1 MFNLIN
7 NAHHKICIYL
17 VNTSYTTTSVTQIT
31 LVWQLNHKY
40 STLKYLAAKMDKR
53 AEKPAH
59 TDLRLHSLP
68 LPLGEKTQRML
79 SD

>member
-31 LVWQLNHKY
+31 LVLQLHNKY
-40 STLKYLAAKMDKR
+40 STLKYLPAKMDKR
-53 AEKPAH
+53 AKKPAH

>member
-17 VNTSYTTTSVTQIT
+17 VNTSYTTSVTQIT
-31 LVWQLNHKY
+31 LVLQLHNKY
-40 STLKYLAAKMDKR
+40 STLKYLPAKMDKR
-53 AEKPAH
+53 AKKPAH